1 MISISKND
9 KTLVIKDLPEGGMSL
24 EDIQKSYDK
33 VKLSFTDDIS
43 DVDVE
48 LANVLPNDYST
59 LAFLKSCGNLFS
71 GRSVKVSFSGSDQK
85 LNDSIQNLGFGKD
98 GDYNSENLRKSAPKP
113 ILIAIGEASIKFYS
127 DSKKLAYFS
136 YELLLTFAY
145 FLRHPGRINFK
156 ETLYYIDQTGADA
169 VPIVS
174 LICFLIG
181 VILAFQ
187 GISQMKIFGLEVYV
201 ADLVGL
207 SVVREL
213 GPLMVA
219 MICTGRAG
227 SAFAAE
233 LGTMKVSEEIDAI
246 KTMGLKP
253 VRILIVPKILGLM
266 AVMPFLTII
275 GDFIGVVGGGVMT
288 SMISEIS
295 MRSYFARVFESL
307 TIPNVFESI
316 VKSIVFAFLVAAIGC
331 FRGIEC
337 ENDAKGV
344 GNATTSSVVS
354 GIFLII
360 LADTLVTFIYP
371 QIMHLM
377 GISY

>member
-9 KTLVIKDLPEGGMSL
+9 KTLIIKDLPEGGMSL
-24 EDIQKSYDK
+24 KDIQESYDK
-33 VKLSFTDDIS
+33 VKFNFTDDVS
-43 DVDVE
+43 NVNVE

-71 GRSVKVSFSGSDQK
+71 GKGVKVSFSGSDQK
-85 LNDSIQNLGFGKD
+85 LNDSIQSLGFDKD

-113 ILIAIGEASIKFYS
+113 ILIVIGEASIKFYN

-145 FLRHPGRINFK
+145 FLRHPGKINFK

-187 GISQMKIFGLEVYV
+187 GISQMKMFGLEVYV

-275 GDFIGVVGGGVMT
+275 GDFVGVIGGGVMT

-316 VKSIVFAFLVAAIGC
+316 VKSVVFAFLVAAIGC

-360 LADTLVTFIYP
+360 LADTLVTFVYP
-371 QIMHLM
+371 QFMHLM